1 MMEAAQL
8 WELTRQVWTAIIGVY
23 DPVFDRYLE
32 RNWLEPWSVG
42 LLLATLTFEP
52 EAATAARLSVRGPYT
67 SDEVYRT
74 RLADLAGRGYLAEA
88 EPGAYRL
95 SQQGRSE
102 LDAAMQDGYQAMT
115 AADPLDWKDGQQLVD
130 MLLRLV
136 RACLEAPPP
145 PDTWSISLSYKLMPV
160 AELRLP
166 LIEQAITCLSSYR
179 DDAHLAAWRPS
190 NLSPTALESLTLLWR
205 EQAASLSELFERLA
219 SRGRPQVEYARAI
232 EELRGR
238 GYLTGPDKA
247 LRLTPAGQAFRQ
259 QVEQDTDRMF
269 YAPWECLNAADR
281 QRMAA
286 LLEQLQ
292 TGLAGRAS

>member
-8 WELTRQVWTAIIGVY
+8 WELTRQVWSAIIGVY

-32 RNWLEPWSVG
+32 RNWLEPWSLG

-238 GYLTGPDKA
+238 GYLSGPDKA

-286 LLEQLQ
+286 LLVQLQ

>member
-32 RNWLEPWSVG
+32 RNWLEPWSLG
-42 LLLATLTFEP
+42 LLLTTLTFEP

-67 SDEVYRT
+67 SDELYRT

-102 LDAAMQDGYQAMT
+102 MEAVIQDGYQAMT

-130 MLLRLV
+130 LLLRLV
-136 RACLEAPPP
+136 RDCLEVPPP
-145 PDTWSISLSYKLMPV
+145 PEPWSISLSYKQMPV

-190 NLSPTALESLTLLWR
+190 GLSPTALESLTLVWR
-205 EQAASLSELFERLA
+205 EQAASLNELFERLA
-219 SRGRPQVEYARAI
+219 SRGRPPAEYARAI
-232 EELRGR
+232 EELRGC
-238 GYLTGPDKA
+238 GYLSGPDNA
-247 LRLTPAGQAFRQ
+247 LRLTPAGHAFRQ

-269 YAPWECLNAADR
+269 YAPWECLNTADR
-281 QRMAA
+281 RRMAA

>member
-1 MMEAAQL
+1 MMESAQL
-8 WELTRQVWTAIIGVY
+8 WELTRQTWTAIIGVY
-23 DPVFDRYLE
+23 GPVFDRFVE
-32 RNWLEPWSVG
+32 RSWLESWSLG

-52 EAATAARLSVRGPYT
+52 VAATAARLAVRGPYT
-67 SDEVYRT
+67 ADEVYRT

-102 LDAAMQDGYQAMT
+102 LDAVMQDGYQAMT
-115 AADPLDWKDGQQLVD
+115 AADPLDWQEGQQLVD
-130 MLLRLV
+130 MLQRLV
-136 RACLEAPPP
+136 RACQETPPP

-190 NLSPTALESLTLLWR
+190 GLSPTALESLTLLWR

-219 SRGRPQVEYARAI
+219 SRGRLQAEYAHAI

-238 GYLTGPDKA
+238 GYLAGPDEA
-247 LRLTPAGQAFRQ
+247 LQLTPAGQAFRR

>member
-32 RNWLEPWSVG
+32 RNWLEPWSLG

-102 LDAAMQDGYQAMT
+102 LEAAMQDGYQAMT

-130 MLLRLV
+130 MLLQLV
-136 RACLEAPPP
+136 RACLDAPPP

-219 SRGRPQVEYARAI
+219 SRGRPQVEYARAL

-238 GYLTGPDKA
+238 GYLTGADKA

-281 QRMAA
+281 QRMAV

-292 TGLAGRAS
+292 TGLAGRDS